1 MNIISFTYTKQNG
14 NKTERVISPAIL
26 PNTMYEGTDLSELSD
41 EEQVQYVQEL
51 SKLHD
56 TYKQAVLALNN
67 NFDVNNKYRR
77 FDPTKMT
84 NVITEAI

>member
-1 MNIISFTYTKQNG
+1 MNLISFTYTKPNG
-14 NKTERVISPAIL
+14 NKSEQVISPAVF

-56 TYKQAVLALNN
+56 SYKQAVLALNN
-67 NFDVNNKYRR
+67 DFDVNNKYRR
-77 FDPTKMT
+77 FDPVKMT
-84 NVITEAI
+84 NVISESI